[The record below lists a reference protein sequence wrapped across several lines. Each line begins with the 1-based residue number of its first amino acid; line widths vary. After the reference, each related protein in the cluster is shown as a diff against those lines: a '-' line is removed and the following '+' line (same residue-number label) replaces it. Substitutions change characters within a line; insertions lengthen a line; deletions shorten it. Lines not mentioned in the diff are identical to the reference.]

1 MSSVASIIGWFPDS
15 NDPILEGGKVIG
27 RIHVIGHEFLSGQ
40 WMPSTKCTCWVHL
53 KMIRF
58 NLNNHTLNF
67 NLTISLCL
75 FVCFCEVIERL
86 NWAGVELLFTVC
98 FALLCLLLLVLVLVL
113 FSFLHFIIA
122 VFIWLWMYCKYAYL
136 WVIIMATAC
145 QSGWWHIFDYIQ
157 IWTIW

>member
-1 MSSVASIIGWFPDS
+1 MVSSVASIISGFPYS

-40 WMPSTKCTCWVHL
+40 RMPSAKCTCWVHL
-53 KMIRF
+53 KMNRF

-67 NLTISLCL
+67 NLTLSVCL
-75 FVCFCEVIERL
+75 FVFVRWLSVWIERGWNYYSL
-86 NWAGVELLFTVC
+86 
-98 FALLCLLLLVLVLVL
+98 FALLCLLLLVLVL
-113 FSFLHFIIA
+113 FSLLHFIIA